1 MTIALGGVS
10 PVGVNPA
17 QALSLMPGGVNTA
30 LGTSSTSGSGSDFGS
45 LLSGVINQLSGIEN
59 NTTNL
64 VSRAAAGENVDIH
77 DVMIAT
83 QTESLAFNTA
93 VQVRNKLVDAYQ
105 QVMSMQM

>member
-17 QALSLMPGGVNTA
+17 QPLSLVPGGAAGA
-30 LGTSSTSGSGSDFGS
+30 LGPTSASGGSDFGN
-45 LLSGVINQLSGIEN
+45 LLTNAINQLSGIEN

-64 VSRAAAGENVDIH
+64 VTRAAAGDNVDIH

-83 QTESLAFNTA
+83 QTESLAFSTA

-105 QVMSMQM
+105 QVMQMQM